1 MTFKSPN
8 SMPPYRIENRCDDVF
23 ISFAQMAV
31 ARQGSEEKNMWNWL
45 HPREGGV
52 LHGLRLGRAG
62 QGAPHACP
70 GTPAALRFG
79 A

>member
-45 HPREGGV
+45 HPREGGSSMAYAWDEPV
-52 LHGLRLGRAG
+52 KEHRMRV
-62 QGAPHACP
+62 QVPQRP
-70 GTPAALRFG
+70 
-79 A
+79 